1 MFFKKIA
8 NGHKTVAGGPTLRV
22 CAVLLLLAACMAEA
36 SAQPAA
42 RRRQQQQ
49 KNESNAQT
57 LTTRARISY
66 PTAARMSEDVVWRRD
81 IYREI
86 NLEEDANAGLYY
98 PVEPVGSQMN
108 LFTYIFK
115 LMMRGDI
122 KAYEYRLDGNE
133 VFTDSARVKPLAFLD
148 NYHIYYERNGGR
160 VRLDNSDIPSREV
173 KSFYVKESAYYDQ
186 ASATF
191 HTKVLALCPIM
202 SREDDFG
209 DGAQKYPLFWVK
221 YDDLAPYL
229 SKQIIMTSNL
239 NNAATMS
246 MDDYFTRNMYK
257 GKIYKT
263 TNMLGKTLSQYCPTD
278 SAMIKEQKRIE
289 GELAAFEKNIWG
301 DQARKDSLDSIAKA
315 EVKVKGKKVK
325 KNRRSSTTVKKSR
338 SSSKSSSGS
347 SSAARV
353 TVRRQRH

>member
-1 MFFKKIA
+1 
-8 NGHKTVAGGPTLRV
+8 
-22 CAVLLLLAACMAEA
+22 
-36 SAQPAA
+36 
-42 RRRQQQQ
+42 
-49 KNESNAQT
+49 
-57 LTTRARISY
+57 
-66 PTAARMSEDVVWRRD
+66 MSEDVVWRRD

-86 NLEEDANAGLYY
+86 NLEDDANAGLYY

-115 LMMRGDI
+115 LFMRGEI

-133 VFTDSARVKPLAFLD
+133 VFTDSATVKPLAFLD
-148 NYHIYYERNGGR
+148 NYHIYYERNNGR

-173 KSFYVKESAYYDQ
+173 KGFYIKESAYYDQ
-186 ASATF
+186 NSATF

-209 DGAQKYPLFWVK
+209 DAAQKYPLFWVK

-257 GKIYKT
+257 GQIYKT
-263 TNMLGKTLSQYCPTD
+263 TNMLGKTLRQYCPTD
-278 SAMIKEQKRIE
+278 SALTKEQKRIE

-315 EVKVKGKKVK
+315 EVNVKGKKAR
-325 KNRRSSTTVKKSR
+325 KNRRSST
-338 SSSKSSSGS
+338 SSSSVRRSKKSSSS
-347 SSAARV
+347 SSSSPAARV